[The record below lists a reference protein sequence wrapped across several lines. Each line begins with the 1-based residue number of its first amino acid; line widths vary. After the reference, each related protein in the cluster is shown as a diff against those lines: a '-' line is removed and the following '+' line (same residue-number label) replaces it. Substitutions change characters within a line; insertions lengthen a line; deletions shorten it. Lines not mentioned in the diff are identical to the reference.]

1 MKKVCINFI
10 FVYFLFNMGNFFSIV
25 VVLIIKNNKLF
36 MNIKFSIKFYVFI
49 KCNIL
54 FLLVVV

>member
-10 FVYFLFNMGNFFSIV
+10 FVYFLFNMGNFFSNV

-36 MNIKFSIKFYVFI
+36 MNI
-49 KCNIL
+49 
-54 FLLVVV
+54 